1 MGILRCA
8 RPHTWSVL
16 NLGARTVIHE
26 IYMNIPLGNMT
37 LYPTKIEFPPVSC
50 ALPWVQACMAIV
62 RTSSETG
69 WTRHLGTLL
78 LSGASCSSEAC
89 ALRSPLVAIV
99 PRRSDAV
106 GSQEVFESYTRY
118 NISLPLKRSLFVR
131 ISFKKTRDDSHFLGH
146 LLSATMW
153 LGESTH
159 VTAPV

>member
-37 LYPTKIEFPPVSC
+37 LYLTKIEFPPVSC

-89 ALRSPLVAIV
+89 ALRSPPVALCPAGQTPSV
-99 PRRSDAV
+99 PRRCSSHTHATVFAASSVDCFP
-106 GSQEVFESYTRY
+106 GQSQNEW
-118 NISLPLKRSLFVR
+118 FVSQR
-131 ISFKKTRDDSHFLGH
+131 IYSRCARASC
-146 LLSATMW
+146 
-153 LGESTH
+153 E
-159 VTAPV
+159 